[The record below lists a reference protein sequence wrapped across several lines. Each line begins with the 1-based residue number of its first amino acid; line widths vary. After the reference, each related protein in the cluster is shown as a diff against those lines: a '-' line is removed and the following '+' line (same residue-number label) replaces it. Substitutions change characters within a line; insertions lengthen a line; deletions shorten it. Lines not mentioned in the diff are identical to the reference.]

1 MNCEKTKKCYLDNRD
16 EILDRNK
23 DFYSENHNKIINRIK
38 IYSNNRYKTDINY
51 RLIKNTRCRIHHEL
65 NGISKSSSTI
75 DILGID
81 IDSFKKWIEWQMT
94 PGKNWFNIQIDHEKP
109 ISMFDVSYDGKL
121 RLTFDWKNTQPL
133 LKEFHAEKG
142 TKFNL
147 LEYLLQFVK
156 AYQFIKLVDREG
168 LNQDVH

>member
-1 MNCEKTKKCYLDNRD
+1 
-16 EILDRNK
+16 
-23 DFYSENHNKIINRIK
+23 
-38 IYSNNRYKTDINY
+38 
-51 RLIKNTRCRIHHEL
+51 
-65 NGISKSSSTI
+65 
-75 DILGID
+75 
-81 IDSFKKWIEWQMT
+81 MT

-133 LKEFHAEKG
+133 LKEIHAEKG
-142 TKFNL
+142 TKFIL

-156 AYQFIKLVDREG
+156 AYQFIKLIDRDG